1 MSKSR
6 KTVAENHGQK
16 VTSKE
21 LAIIK
26 RLIKDHTPTADI
38 AKAVGRSLAA
48 LRKITFRAGLSLR
61 KKVATVKKAV
71 KPSASKKG
79 AKKSAR
85 KASKRGPIL
94 IH

>member
-6 KTVAENHGQK
+6 KTVAEKHGQK

-21 LAIIK
+21 LATIK
-26 RLIKDHTPTADI
+26 RLIKEHTPTADI
-38 AKAVGRSLAA
+38 AKSVGRSLAA

-61 KKVATVKKAV
+61 KRVATVKKAV
-71 KPSASKKG
+71 KPSVAKKT

-85 KASKRGPIL
+85 KTSKRGPVL

>member
-21 LAIIK
+21 LATIK
-26 RLIKDHTPTADI
+26 RLIKEHTPTADI

-61 KKVATVKKAV
+61 NRVATVKKAV
-71 KPSASKKG
+71 KPSGAKKTT
-79 AKKSAR
+79 KKSAR
-85 KASKRGPIL
+85 KSKRGPIL

>member
-6 KTVAENHGQK
+6 KTVAGNHGQK

-21 LAIIK
+21 LATIK
-26 RLIKDHTPTADI
+26 RLIKEHTPTADI

-61 KKVATVKKAV
+61 NRVATVKKAV
-71 KPSASKKG
+71 KPSAARK
-79 AKKSAR
+79 ATKKSAR
-85 KASKRGPIL
+85 KSKRGPIL

>member
-21 LAIIK
+21 LATIK
-26 RLIKDHTPTADI
+26 KLIKEHTPTADI

-61 KKVATVKKAV
+61 NRVATVKKAV
-71 KPSASKKG
+71 KSSAKKTT
-79 AKKSAR
+79 KKSAR
-85 KASKRGPIL
+85 KSKRGPIL

>member
-21 LAIIK
+21 LATIK
-26 RLIKDHTPTADI
+26 KLIKEHTPTADI

-61 KKVATVKKAV
+61 NRVATVKKAV
-71 KPSASKKG
+71 KPSAAKK
-79 AKKSAR
+79 ANRKSAR
-85 KASKRGPIL
+85 KSKRGPIL

>member
-1 MSKSR
+1 MSKSK

-21 LAIIK
+21 LALIK
-26 RLIKDHTPTADI
+26 RLIKEHTPTVEI
-38 AKAVGRSLAA
+38 AKAAGRSLTA

-61 KKVATVKKAV
+61 KKVAKVKATAPKKAV
-71 KPSASKKG
+71 K
-79 AKKSAR
+79 KSAK
-85 KASKRGPIL
+85 KASKRGPVL

>member
-21 LAIIK
+21 LATIK
-26 RLIKDHTPTADI
+26 RLLKEHTPTADI

-61 KKVATVKKAV
+61 KKVATTVKKAV
-71 KPSASKKG
+71 KPAAKKG
-79 AKKSAR
+79 AKKSG

>member
-26 RLIKDHTPTADI
+26 RLIKEHTPTADI

-61 KKVATVKKAV
+61 NRVANVKKAV
-71 KPSASKKG
+71 KPSVTKKTT
-79 AKKSAR
+79 KKAAR
-85 KASKRGPIL
+85 KSKRGPIL